1 MSKKPSYPFKYETQ
15 KIEYSPVL
23 QTILHFIYRKKKQ
36 KRTYDEKVVQDLIR
50 LGYLK
55 KVTSKDGVVYYFKT
69 ESSRDFTAMD
79 FAREYL
85 WEFWNKDK
93 RKIDAEGNRYVYCYS
108 DKVPSGKGLVPIDEA
123 VKRFIV

>member
-1 MSKKPSYPFKYETQ
+1 MYET
-15 KIEYSPVL
+15 IRLERSPVME
-23 QTILHFIYRKKKQ
+23 TILHFIYRKKTKNF
-36 KRTYDEKVVQDLIR
+36 YDTKIVNELVE

-55 KVTSKDGVVYYFKT
+55 KVVSKDGLVFYFKT
-69 ESSRDFTAMD
+69 EKSRDFKAMD

-85 WEFWNKDK
+85 WNCWNPTA